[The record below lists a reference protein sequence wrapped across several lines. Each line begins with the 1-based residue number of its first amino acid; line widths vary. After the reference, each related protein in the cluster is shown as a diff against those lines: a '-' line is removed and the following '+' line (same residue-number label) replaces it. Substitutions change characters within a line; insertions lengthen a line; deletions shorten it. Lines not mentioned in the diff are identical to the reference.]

1 MKKYIYKIRYYI
13 VAQLIFNALA
23 TIALAICPYI
33 TKILFDSVAKNRGI
47 EIFYLIIIYI
57 GCYVVNLIFSYLEML
72 NSWKGGVRFE
82 LFLKK
87 DFFRAVSN
95 YSYARFIK
103 KDVGEYISLQGNE
116 ITQLESDYLT
126 PILDIFKS
134 INIFIIYGI
143 TFFALI
149 DWRISIMMIS
159 LSILSTLVAPNITS
173 VRLSDRRKIYLDQMG
188 QYVAKIKDFLD
199 GFKIIKT
206 TTRDKIID
214 EQEKYLKE
222 TADKRFQYGKLK
234 TLSYAINGGF
244 TYLLH
249 VSAFAM
255 VSYLL
260 YRKQITLGTAVATFG
275 YLECFISPIQSLT
288 YDINT
293 INSTK
298 SIKGK
303 VFEFMKYDTP
313 AKDISQKSKFN
324 SFIDFKDVTVKY
336 ENFSLK
342 DFSYKFEKGKKYAL
356 IGHSG
361 SGKST
366 ILNSLAK
373 YIKLNSGHIEIDGED
388 IRKIDISKIV
398 TYINQN
404 EHIFADNYI
413 NNTTIYGAYK
423 YKNVD
428 FIKEK
433 LENIALS
440 SIMKRENCQMLSG
453 GEKQVISIIRMFQEN
468 SPICILDEV
477 FSATDMNTTKKLQKI
492 LTSMDDK
499 TIIMV
504 THKLSEDLKEFDE
517 ILLMEDGK
525 LILSGTYDEISK
537 SPKFI
542 KLKSA

>member
-1 MKKYIYKIRYYI
+1 MATA
-13 VAQLIFNALA
+13 VLA
-23 TIALAICPYI
+23 ACPYI
-33 TKILFDSVAKNRGI
+33 TKVLFDSVSKNK
-47 EIFYLIIIYI
+47 EIQVLYLIIIYI
-57 GCYVVNLIFSYLEML
+57 GCYVLNLIFSYIEML
-72 NSWKGGVRFE
+72 NSWKCSIRFE
-82 LFLKK
+82 LSLKQ
-87 DFFRAVSN
+87 DFFKAVSN
-95 YSYARFIK
+95 YSYSRFVK

-116 ITQLESDYLT
+116 ITQLEMDYLT
-126 PILDIFKS
+126 PALDIFKS
-134 INIFIIYGI
+134 IIIFIIYGI

-159 LSILSTLVAPNITS
+159 LSILATLVAPNITS
-173 VRLSDRRKIYLDQMG
+173 VRLSKRRKIYLDKMG

-222 TADKRFQYGKLK
+222 TAEKRFQYGKLK

-244 TYLLH
+244 IYLLH
-249 VSAFAM
+249 IGAFAM

-260 YRKQITLGTAVATFG
+260 YKRQITLGTAVATFG

-303 VFEFMKYDTP
+303 VFEFMKYDTSS
-313 AKDISQKSKFN
+313 KDILQKSQFN
-324 SFIDFKDVTVKY
+324 SFIGFKDVTVNY

-342 DFSYKFEKGKKYAL
+342 NFSYKFEKGKKYAL

-373 YIKLNSGHIEIDGED
+373 YIELDSGHIEIDGQD
-388 IRKIDISKIV
+388 IRNIDISKIV

-413 NNTTIYGAYK
+413 NNTTIYGTYK
-423 YKNVD
+423 YKNID

-433 LENIALS
+433 LENIALNS
-440 SIMKRENCQMLSG
+440 VMKKENCQMLSG

-468 SPICILDEV
+468 SPICILDEI
-477 FSATDMNTTKKLQKI
+477 FSATDMNTTQRLQKI
-492 LTSMDDK
+492 LTSLEDK

-504 THKLSEDLKEFDE
+504 THKLSEDLMEFDE

-537 SPKFI
+537 SSKFM